1 MNKKRIGIFIA
12 LVAVVCLGLNAQRA
26 TSLKINEVL
35 VTNEQ
40 NYQDDYGLHNAWIEI
55 FNTSFATVNI
65 EGCYLTNDKDNPTKY
80 PIPKGDILTQI
91 KPRQHTL
98 FWADGMPN
106 RGTFHV
112 NFTLD
117 PNKENYIALYDSNGK
132 TLIDEVTIPAGILA
146 DQSYARQEDGSAN
159 WVIKG
164 GGEHS
169 YVTPSTNNMTQDKN
183 EKIENFKKHDED
195 GFGMA
200 IIAMSVVFIG
210 LILLL
215 NGSYYMSLFNK
226 PVILSATVSVDAW
239 NEDWGK
245 LFGYFSAVMVIR
257 NNERTSFSAGA
268 MAMTLF
274 SSMPVMPIITYWH
287 RFNNPDLS
295 IDITM
300 PSQFYLRYQ
309 MKKQRISVGAFMSSD
324 NFYLRTILKG
334 APEMCYYNDAVLK
347 PEIHYEYI
355 INKHIY
361 LSVHTGVSM
370 VMKGGLYKKNRKG
383 IKVKNEEGK
392 NEVEPIVKQDRS
404 PIPFFNIGISYS
416 LFR

>member
-210 LILLL
+210 LILLYVSFKIVGNIAVKL
-215 NGSYYMSLFNK
+215 GKKNAMKAIGITDKAEAKEKNLGSHSGEEAAA
-226 PVILSATVSVDAW
+226 I
-239 NEDWGK
+239 
-245 LFGYFSAVMVIR
+245 
-257 NNERTSFSAGA
+257 A
-268 MAMTLF
+268 MAL
-274 SSMPVMPIITYWH
+274 H
-287 RFNNPDLS
+287 E
-295 IDITM
+295 
-300 PSQFYLRYQ
+300 
-309 MKKQRISVGAFMSSD
+309 FM
-324 NFYLRTILKG
+324 
-334 APEMCYYNDAVLK
+334 NDAHDVEDMILT
-347 PEIHYEYI
+347 
-355 INKHIY
+355 INK
-361 LSVHTGVSM
+361 
-370 VMKGGLYKKNRKG
+370 
-383 IKVKNEEGK
+383 VK
-392 NEVEPIVKQDRS
+392 RT
-404 PIPFFNIGISYS
+404 Y
-416 LFR
+416 

>member
-65 EGCYLTNDKDNPTKY
+65 EGCYLTNDKDSPTKY

-210 LILLL
+210 LILLYVSFKIVGNIAVKL
-215 NGSYYMSLFNK
+215 GKKNAMKAIGITDKAEAKEKNLGSHSGEEAAA
-226 PVILSATVSVDAW
+226 I
-239 NEDWGK
+239 
-245 LFGYFSAVMVIR
+245 
-257 NNERTSFSAGA
+257 A
-268 MAMTLF
+268 MAL
-274 SSMPVMPIITYWH
+274 H
-287 RFNNPDLS
+287 E
-295 IDITM
+295 
-300 PSQFYLRYQ
+300 
-309 MKKQRISVGAFMSSD
+309 FM
-324 NFYLRTILKG
+324 
-334 APEMCYYNDAVLK
+334 NDAHDVEDMILT
-347 PEIHYEYI
+347 
-355 INKHIY
+355 INKVKRTYSPWSSKIY
-361 LSVHTGVSM
+361 TLRQTP
-370 VMKGGLYKKNRKG
+370 KR
-383 IKVKNEEGK
+383 
-392 NEVEPIVKQDRS
+392 
-404 PIPFFNIGISYS
+404 
-416 LFR
+416 

>member
-132 TLIDEVTIPAGILA
+132 TLIDEVTIPTGILA

-210 LILLL
+210 LILLYVSFKIVGNIAVKL
-215 NGSYYMSLFNK
+215 GKKNAMKAIGITDKAEAKEKNLGSHSGEEAAA
-226 PVILSATVSVDAW
+226 I
-239 NEDWGK
+239 
-245 LFGYFSAVMVIR
+245 
-257 NNERTSFSAGA
+257 A
-268 MAMTLF
+268 MAL
-274 SSMPVMPIITYWH
+274 H
-287 RFNNPDLS
+287 E
-295 IDITM
+295 
-300 PSQFYLRYQ
+300 
-309 MKKQRISVGAFMSSD
+309 FM
-324 NFYLRTILKG
+324 
-334 APEMCYYNDAVLK
+334 NDAHDVEDMILT
-347 PEIHYEYI
+347 
-355 INKHIY
+355 INKVKRTYSPWSSKIY
-361 LSVHTGVSM
+361 TLRQTP
-370 VMKGGLYKKNRKG
+370 KR
-383 IKVKNEEGK
+383 
-392 NEVEPIVKQDRS
+392 
-404 PIPFFNIGISYS
+404 
-416 LFR
+416 

>member
-55 FNTSFATVNI
+55 FNTSFASVNI

-80 PIPKGDILTQI
+80 PIPKGDVLTLI

-132 TLIDEVTIPAGILA
+132 TLIDEITVPAGMLA
-146 DQSYARQEDGSAN
+146 DQSYAREEDGSAN

-164 GGEHS
+164 GGAHS
-169 YVTPSTNNMTQDKN
+169 YVTPSTNNMTLDKN
-183 EKIENFKKHDED
+183 EKIENFKKHDAD

-210 LILLL
+210 LILLYVSFKIVGNIAVKL
-215 NGSYYMSLFNK
+215 GKRNAMKAIGITDKVEAKEKNLGSHSGEEAAA
-226 PVILSATVSVDAW
+226 I
-239 NEDWGK
+239 
-245 LFGYFSAVMVIR
+245 
-257 NNERTSFSAGA
+257 A
-268 MAMTLF
+268 MAL
-274 SSMPVMPIITYWH
+274 H
-287 RFNNPDLS
+287 E
-295 IDITM
+295 
-300 PSQFYLRYQ
+300 
-309 MKKQRISVGAFMSSD
+309 FM
-324 NFYLRTILKG
+324 
-334 APEMCYYNDAVLK
+334 NDAHDVEDMILT
-347 PEIHYEYI
+347 
-355 INKHIY
+355 INKVKRTYSPWSSKIY
-361 LSVHTGVSM
+361 TLRQTP
-370 VMKGGLYKKNRKG
+370 KR
-383 IKVKNEEGK
+383 
-392 NEVEPIVKQDRS
+392 
-404 PIPFFNIGISYS
+404 
-416 LFR
+416 